1 LWSVKP
7 KITFLILFSF
17 LSLAVIL
24 LCILLSI
31 AFVTLFERH
40 VLGIRQNR
48 VGPNKV
54 SFAGVLQAVLDGV
67 KLLTKEHVVPHGG
80 KLILFLL
87 APLISFVVMI
97 LEWFTLPLSYK
108 VLSFQ

>member
-1 LWSVKP
+1 M
-7 KITFLILFSF
+7 I
-17 LSLAVIL
+17 

-40 VLGIRQNR
+40 VLGISQNR

-54 SFAGVLQAVLDGV
+54 RFGGVLQAVFDGI

-80 KLILFLL
+80 KLVLFLV
-87 APLISFVVMI
+87 APLVSFVIII